1 MRKMLP
7 RMEPNDGKI
16 RRAEKTEI
24 GMNPHDPGC
33 SSRRKL
39 LSLGV
44 AAGVV
49 TCLDGS
55 KPAHAAEP
63 SDQAVLHEVNVKS
76 FGAVGDA
83 VADDAAAF
91 QRALDAV
98 HKAQAGVV
106 YAPPGRYLFR
116 GTLMVPDGVTL
127 RGSFSCV
134 PSHNGIRDR
143 GQPKPGDVG
152 TALLVTAGRGREDG
166 EPFLT
171 LNTNSSVSGL
181 TIYYPEQVIDG
192 PPVAYPWAMS
202 IRGKKP
208 APFDLE

>member
-1 MRKMLP
+1 MGPLNVEFP
-7 RMEPNDGKI
+7 
-16 RRAEKTEI
+16 
-24 GMNPHDPGC
+24 
-33 SSRRKL
+33 SRRKL

-55 KPAHAAEP
+55 EPAHGAGP
-63 SDQAVLHEVNVKS
+63 SDQAAPHEVNAKS

-83 VADDAAAF
+83 VADDTAAF

-98 HKAQAGVV
+98 HNARGGVV

-116 GTLMVPDGVTL
+116 GTLTVPDGVTL
-127 RGSFSCV
+127 RGSFTCV

-152 TALLVTAGRGREDG
+152 TALLVTAGRDAKTATR
-166 EPFLT
+166 
-171 LNTNSSVSGL
+171 SS
-181 TIYYPEQVIDG
+181 P
-192 PPVAYPWAMS
+192 
-202 IRGKKP
+202 
-208 APFDLE
+208 